1 MTVPV
6 FPTLVGLSWP
16 VKRTPIFNNTR
27 VQANWGR
34 RAVAPNRV
42 LPIWSYELEFSILR
56 SDAGYLEFQQ
66 LLNIYLGTLGGARYF
81 SFNDQNDNA
90 VVNEPAGLGDGT
102 STRFELVRAIPGIG
116 FAEPIRSFNGAPR
129 IFVNSIEVFNWSI
142 DSTGILV
149 FTGPPGAGAAITW
162 TGAYYWL
169 CRFDE
174 DQLPLSNFLKNWWEC
189 KSVKFS
195 TDLLG

>member
-42 LPIWSYELEFSILR
+42 LPIWSYELEFSLLR
-56 SDAGYLEFQQ
+56 SDAGFLEFQQ

-102 STRFELVRAIPGIG
+102 STRFELV
-116 FAEPIRSFNGAPR
+116 
-129 IFVNSIEVFNWSI
+129 
-142 DSTGILV
+142 
-149 FTGPPGAGAAITW
+149 
-162 TGAYYWL
+162 
-169 CRFDE
+169 
-174 DQLPLSNFLKNWWEC
+174 
-189 KSVKFS
+189 
-195 TDLLG
+195 